1 MLLYRLTAEM
11 LLSRLAFD
19 AVAALP
25 LTEIPQVP
33 DAFVPVVL
41 GAPIVL

>member
-1 MLLYRLTAEM
+1 MPDTFIVSVPLLTLDAVV
-11 LLSRLAFD
+11 

-25 LTEIPQVP
+25 VMLMPHVP
-33 DAFVPVVL
+33 VAFVPVVL